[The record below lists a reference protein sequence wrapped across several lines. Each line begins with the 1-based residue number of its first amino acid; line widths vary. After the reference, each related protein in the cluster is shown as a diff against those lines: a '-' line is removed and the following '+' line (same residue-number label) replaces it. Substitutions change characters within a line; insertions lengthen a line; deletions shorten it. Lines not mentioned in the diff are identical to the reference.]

1 MAEERV
7 IPPEAPRM
15 TMYQLLHPTQS
26 SIPSC
31 IMFPPNAPH
40 VEIKQGLMAI
50 LPDFRGLENENPY
63 VHVRAFEEVIG
74 SFYAQNVIETAKLRF
89 FPFSL
94 KDKAKGWLYT
104 VKPRSIGSWG
114 EMTQEFYKKFFPP
127 HKVQQVKR
135 KISSFVQGH
144 DETLFMAWERFKDTY
159 NFCPT
164 HGYDTWRLVS
174 YFYEGLQPRDRQ
186 FVQIAC
192 GGEFLQKESEDAMD
206 YLDEIAENSN
216 TWNGPSPLDSTD
228 RNRSGATTS
237 GGSIFKLREEDN
249 LSAKISFLTKE
260 IEALKLKGSRG
271 VNAVYREEPMEAC
284 RICQELDHTTSDCK
298 SLPQFLNVP
307 EEQVCAFNQ
316 YRPNNASYSNNY
328 NPNMRNH
335 PYLSYKSDNVLNP
348 PPPRNNFVP
357 SSSSSRPPLEDVLG
371 TFMQKQSEQNQRFET
386 MFTRM
391 DEEVRETKNHLAK
404 LTNALS
410 ATEKGKLP
418 SQTQPNPNNQSVKIV
433 SKDNHE
439 ECKTVTILRSALRLP
454 KNLDVTTEILEHLH
468 QVKVNLPL
476 LHIIKQMPAYA
487 KVIKDL
493 CTVKRKHHLKK
504 TAFLT
509 EQVSAIIQH
518 KVPPKYKDPGCPTIS
533 CTIGEYLVERA
544 LLDLGAS
551 INLLPFT
558 VYQQMGLGD
567 LKPTSMTLQLADRS
581 VRTPKGMVEDVL
593 IKIENST
600 TLNGR
605 MKITFGSMTAKLNIF
620 NVMRQQ
626 LEDDECHYV
635 NLVDTVVLEEE
646 QVMAVN
652 EPWRPRFE
660 ELPETEKKP
669 MPSSEEIPQLELK
682 PLPNGF
688 KYAYL
693 GPGETFLVVIS
704 AALNEEQEGK
714 LLCVLRDHKLALGWT
729 IADIKGISPLICT
742 HKIYLE
748 DDCKTSREPQ
758 RRLNPTMKDVV
769 KNEVIKLLDA
779 GIIYPISDSKWVSPT
794 QVVPK
799 KSGITV
805 VKNANDELIPTRLV
819 TGWRM
824 CIDYRKLNSA
834 TRKDHFPLP
843 FIDQILERVAG
854 HEYYCFLDG
863 YSGYYQIEIALED
876 QGKTTFTCPF
886 GTFAFRRMPF
896 GLCNAPATFQR
907 CMVSIFSDMVEKF
920 MEVFMDDLFVFGD
933 SFDDC
938 LNNLKLVL
946 VRCVEKGL
954 VLNWEKCHFM
964 VTSGIVLGHVVSS
977 KGIEV
982 DKAKVDLILHLPTP
996 KTVRDVRSFLGHAG
1010 FYRRFI
1016 KDFSAISRPLCNL
1029 LLKESTFEWT
1039 ESCEVAFKK
1048 LVQLLTSAPIM
1059 QAPDWSLPFEIMCD
1073 ASDYAVG
1080 AVLGQRKDKK
1090 PHVIYYASRTLNS
1103 AQMNYTTTEKELLA
1117 VVFALDKF
1125 RSYLMGTSIVVF
1137 TDHAALRNSIFR
1149 SKTRKEWRMWWQIIY
1164 PRLTFEEVKEEI
1176 PIRDSFPDEQLF
1188 AVTKLPWYAHIVN
1201 YLVKDFIPET
1211 WTAQD
1216 RRKFF
1221 VEVRNFYWDDPYL
1234 FKYCPDQI
1242 LRRCIPDNETFS
1254 VIKFCHTEA
1263 CGGHFS
1269 VKKTTAKILQCGF
1282 YWPTMFKDTHNFCKR
1297 CLECQ
1302 KLGRVTRRNMMP
1314 MSPILEIEV
1323 FDCWGIDFMGPFPQS
1338 FGNLYILLAVDYVY
1352 KWVEAIAC
1360 KVNDHKVVLKFLRE
1374 HIFSRFGMPKAV
1386 ISDNGKHFCNRPFE
1400 VLVKKYGVVHRLSTS
1415 YHPQTC
1421 GQVELANR
1429 EIKQILEKTVSP
1441 NRKDWSLRLTDA
1453 LWAYRTAYKG
1463 PLGMSPYRLVYGKP
1477 CHLPV
1482 EMEHRAY
1489 WAIKAFNF
1497 DLKEASELRKFQMS
1511 ELEELRNEAYI
1522 STRHYKERMKLF
1534 HDKKIVRKTFEPN
1547 QTVLL
1552 YDSKLH
1558 TFSGKLRT
1566 RWDDPYIVK
1575 EVFDYGAVVIED
1587 PRDGRILKVNGQ
1599 RLRPYLGEV
1608 VPAEEIMSLE
1618 LPTYGDA
1625 S

>member
-1 MAEERV
+1 
-7 IPPEAPRM
+7 
-15 TMYQLLHPTQS
+15 
-26 SIPSC
+26 
-31 IMFPPNAPH
+31 MFPPNAPH

-89 FPFSL
+89 FPIL
-94 KDKAKGWLYT
+94 TQGQRPKGWLYT
-104 VKPRSIGSWG
+104 VKPRDMMRHYSW
-114 EMTQEFYKKFFPP
+114 T
-127 HKVQQVKR
+127 
-135 KISSFVQGH
+135 
-144 DETLFMAWERFKDTY
+144 WERFKDTY

-164 HGYDTWRLVS
+164 HGYDT
-174 YFYEGLQPRDRQ
+174 
-186 FVQIAC
+186 
-192 GGEFLQKESEDAMD
+192 
-206 YLDEIAENSN
+206 
-216 TWNGPSPLDSTD
+216 
-228 RNRSGATTS
+228 
-237 GGSIFKLREEDN
+237 
-249 LSAKISFLTKE
+249 
-260 IEALKLKGSRG
+260 
-271 VNAVYREEPMEAC
+271 
-284 RICQELDHTTSDCK
+284 
-298 SLPQFLNVP
+298 
-307 EEQVCAFNQ
+307 
-316 YRPNNASYSNNY
+316 
-328 NPNMRNH
+328 
-335 PYLSYKSDNVLNP
+335 
-348 PPPRNNFVP
+348 
-357 SSSSSRPPLEDVLG
+357 LE
-371 TFMQKQSEQNQRFET
+371 KQSEQNQRFET

-439 ECKTVTILRSALRLP
+439 ECKTVTILRSGKEIGEEIEKGIPKTKEKSKETQAKKDESGTPKVKEAEPCLIPTPFPQALRLP
-454 KNLDVTTEILEHLH
+454 KNLDVTAEILEHLH

-504 TAFLT
+504 TAFFT
-509 EQVSAIIQH
+509 EQVKCH
-518 KVPPKYKDPGCPTIS
+518 HPTQ
-533 CTIGEYLVERA
+533 A
-544 LLDLGAS
+544 LT
-551 INLLPFT
+551 LLPFT

-593 IKIENST
+593 
-600 TLNGR
+600 
-605 MKITFGSMTAKLNIF
+605 
-620 NVMRQQ
+620 
-626 LEDDECHYV
+626 
-635 NLVDTVVLEEE
+635 EEE

-660 ELPETEKKP
+660 ELPKTEKKP

-693 GPGETFLVVIS
+693 GP
-704 AALNEEQEGK
+704 
-714 LLCVLRDHKLALGWT
+714 ALGWT

-805 VKNANDELIPTRLV
+805 VKNANNELIPTRLV

-854 HEYYCFLDG
+854 HKYYCFLDG

-907 CMVSIFSDMVEKF
+907 CMPGV
-920 MEVFMDDLFVFGD
+920 
-933 SFDDC
+933 
-938 LNNLKLVL
+938 LK
-946 VRCVEKGL
+946 KAL

-982 DKAKVDLILHLPTP
+982 DKAKVDLILNLPTP

-1149 SKTRKEWRMWWQIIY
+1149 SKTRKEWRTWWQIIY

-1201 YLVKDFIPET
+1201 YLVKGFIPET
-1211 WTAQD
+1211 WTMQD

-1338 FGNLYILLAVDYVY
+1338 FGNLYILLAVDYVS

-1566 RWDDPYIVK
+1566 RWDGPYIVK

>member
-1 MAEERV
+1 
-7 IPPEAPRM
+7 
-15 TMYQLLHPTQS
+15 
-26 SIPSC
+26 
-31 IMFPPNAPH
+31 MFPPNAPH

-135 KISSFVQGH
+135 KISSFIQGH

-164 HGYDTWRLVS
+164 HGYDTWRL
-174 YFYEGLQPRDRQ
+174 EP
-186 FVQIAC
+186 
-192 GGEFLQKESEDAMD
+192 EDAMD

-237 GGSIFKLREEDN
+237 G
-249 LSAKISFLTKE
+249 
-260 IEALKLKGSRG
+260 EALKLKGSRG

-404 LTNALS
+404 FTNALS

-439 ECKTVTILRSALRLP
+439 ECKTITILRSGKAIGEEDESGTPKVKEAEPCLIPTPFPQALRLP

-504 TAFLT
+504 TAFFT

-593 IKIENST
+593 IKIENFYYPVDFIILDT
-600 TLNGR
+600 EPTLHPDNGIGR
-605 MKITFGSMTAKLNIF
+605 MKITFGSMTAELNIF

-693 GPGETFLVVIS
+693 GPGETFPVVIS
-704 AALNEEQEGK
+704 AALNEEWEGK

-876 QGKTTFTCPF
+876 PRKDHFYLP
-886 GTFAFRRMPF
+886 
-896 GLCNAPATFQR
+896 
-907 CMVSIFSDMVEKF
+907 IW
-920 MEVFMDDLFVFGD
+920 
-933 SFDDC
+933 
-938 LNNLKLVL
+938 
-946 VRCVEKGL
+946 CVEKGL

-982 DKAKVDLILHLPTP
+982 DKAKVDLILNLPTP
-996 KTVRDVRSFLGHAG
+996 KTVRDVISFFRHAG

-1103 AQMNYTTTEKELLA
+1103 AQMNYTTIEKELLA

-1137 TDHAALRNSIFR
+1137 TDHAALRYLL
-1149 SKTRKEWRMWWQIIY
+1149 SKKDAKARLIRWILLLQEFNLQIKDKKGVENVVADHLS
-1164 PRLTFEEVKEEI
+1164 RLTFEEVKEEI

-1201 YLVKDFIPET
+1201 YLVKDFIPKT

-1254 VIKFCHTEA
+1254 VIKFYHTEA
-1263 CGGHFS
+1263 CGGDFS
-1269 VKKTTAKILQCGF
+1269 IKKTTAKILQCGF

-1338 FGNLYILLAVDYVY
+1338 FGNLYILLAVDYIS
-1352 KWVEAIAC
+1352 KWVETIAC
-1360 KVNDHKVVLKFLRE
+1360 KVNDHKVVLKFFKE
-1374 HIFSRFGMPKAV
+1374 HIFSLFGMPKAV

-1477 CHLPV
+1477 YHLPV

-1534 HDKKIVRKTFEPN
+1534 HDKKI
-1547 QTVLL
+1547 
-1552 YDSKLH
+1552 
-1558 TFSGKLRT
+1558 LRT
-1566 RWDDPYIVK
+1566 RWDGPYIVK
-1575 EVFDYGAVVIED
+1575 EVFDYGTVVIED

-1608 VPAEEIMSLE
+1608 VLAEEIMSLE

>member
-1 MAEERV
+1 MATKAHPHLLMAEERV

-40 VEIKQGLMAI
+40 
-50 LPDFRGLENENPY
+50 
-63 VHVRAFEEVIG
+63 
-74 SFYAQNVIETAKLRF
+74 NVIETAKLRF

-94 KDKAKGWLYT
+94 KDKVKGWLYT
-104 VKPRSIGSWG
+104 VKPRSI
-114 EMTQEFYKKFFPP
+114 
-127 HKVQQVKR
+127 
-135 KISSFVQGH
+135 GH

-174 YFYEGLQPRDRQ
+174 YFYEGLQLRDRQ

-192 GGEFLQKESEDAMD
+192 GGEFLQKEPEDAMD

-216 TWNGPSPLDSTD
+216 TWNGLSPLDSTD
-228 RNRSGATTS
+228 QNRSGATTS

-260 IEALKLKGSRG
+260 IEALKLKGSTG

-298 SLPQFLNVP
+298 SLPQFLNVL

-335 PYLSYKSDNVLNP
+335 PYLSYKNDNVMNP
-348 PPPRNNFVP
+348 PPPWNNFVP
-357 SSSSSRPPLEDVLG
+357 SSSSSSRPPLEDVLK

-418 SQTQPNPNNQSVKIV
+418 SQTQPNPNNQSVNIV

-439 ECKTVTILRSALRLP
+439 ECKTVTILRSGKAISEEDENGTPKVKEAEPCLIPTPFPQALRLP

-504 TAFLT
+504 TAFFT

-593 IKIENST
+593 IKIENFYYPVDFIILDT
-600 TLNGR
+600 EPTLHPDNGIPIILGRTFLATANALINCRNGR
-605 MKITFGSMTAKLNIF
+605 MKITFGSMTAELNIF

-635 NLVDTVVLEEE
+635 NLVDTVMQEEFNRNYFSYPLETLLTNSVNSYDIEHDAKLTEICSLLDSSQVLEEE

-693 GPGETFLVVIS
+693 GPSETFPIVIS
-704 AALNEEQEGK
+704 AALNEGQE
-714 LLCVLRDHKLALGWT
+714 
-729 IADIKGISPLICT
+729 
-742 HKIYLE
+742 
-748 DDCKTSREPQ
+748 
-758 RRLNPTMKDVV
+758 V

-819 TGWRM
+819 T
-824 CIDYRKLNSA
+824 
-834 TRKDHFPLP
+834 
-843 FIDQILERVAG
+843 
-854 HEYYCFLDG
+854 DG

-920 MEVFMDDLFVFGD
+920 MEVFMDDLSVFGD

-946 VRCVEKGL
+946 ARCVEKGR

-982 DKAKVDLILHLPTP
+982 DKAKVDLILNLPTP
-996 KTVRDVRSFLGHAG
+996 TTVRDVRSFLGHAG

-1137 TDHAALRNSIFR
+1137 TDHAALRYLL
-1149 SKTRKEWRMWWQIIY
+1149 SKKDAKARLIRWILLLQEFNLQIKDKKGVENVVADHLS
-1164 PRLTFEEVKEEI
+1164 RLTFEEVKEEI

-1201 YLVKDFIPET
+1201 YLVKDFILET
-1211 WTAQD
+1211 WTAHD

-1221 VEVRNFYWDDPYL
+1221 VE
-1234 FKYCPDQI
+1234 
-1242 LRRCIPDNETFS
+1242 
-1254 VIKFCHTEA
+1254 
-1263 CGGHFS
+1263 
-1269 VKKTTAKILQCGF
+1269 
-1282 YWPTMFKDTHNFCKR
+1282 
-1297 CLECQ
+1297 
-1302 KLGRVTRRNMMP
+1302 
-1314 MSPILEIEV
+1314 
-1323 FDCWGIDFMGPFPQS
+1323 
-1338 FGNLYILLAVDYVY
+1338 
-1352 KWVEAIAC
+1352 
-1360 KVNDHKVVLKFLRE
+1360 VNDHKVVLKFLRE
-1374 HIFSRFGMPKAV
+1374 HIFSHFGMPKAV

-1400 VLVKKYGVVHRLSTS
+1400 VLVKKYGVVHWLSTF
-1415 YHPQTC
+1415 YHPPTC

-1566 RWDDPYIVK
+1566 RWDGPYIVK

>member
-1 MAEERV
+1 MMR
-7 IPPEAPRM
+7 
-15 TMYQLLHPTQS
+15 
-26 SIPSC
+26 
-31 IMFPPNAPH
+31 
-40 VEIKQGLMAI
+40 
-50 LPDFRGLENENPY
+50 
-63 VHVRAFEEVIG
+63 
-74 SFYAQNVIETAKLRF
+74 
-89 FPFSL
+89 
-94 KDKAKGWLYT
+94 LY
-104 VKPRSIGSWG
+104 SWHG
-114 EMTQEFYKKFFPP
+114 
-127 HKVQQVKR
+127 
-135 KISSFVQGH
+135 
-144 DETLFMAWERFKDTY
+144 ERFKDTY

-164 HGYDTWRLVS
+164 HGYDTWRSL
-174 YFYEGLQPRDRQ
+174 
-186 FVQIAC
+186 
-192 GGEFLQKESEDAMD
+192 EDAMD

-249 LSAKISFLTKE
+249 LSAKINLLTKE
-260 IEALKLKGSRG
+260 IEARKLKGSRG
-271 VNAVYREEPMEAC
+271 VNAIYREEPMEAC

-307 EEQVCAFNQ
+307 EE
-316 YRPNNASYSNNY
+316 
-328 NPNMRNH
+328 
-335 PYLSYKSDNVLNP
+335 
-348 PPPRNNFVP
+348 
-357 SSSSSRPPLEDVLG
+357 
-371 TFMQKQSEQNQRFET
+371 QKQSEQNQRFET

-468 QVKVNLPL
+468 QVK
-476 LHIIKQMPAYA
+476 
-487 KVIKDL
+487 
-493 CTVKRKHHLKK
+493 RKHHLKK
-504 TAFLT
+504 AAFFT

-581 VRTPKGMVEDVL
+581 VRTPKGMVEDVDLSLPQANAL
-593 IKIENST
+593 INCR
-600 TLNGR
+600 NGR
-605 MKITFGSMTAKLNIF
+605 MKITFGSMTAELNIF

-635 NLVDTVVLEEE
+635 NLIDTVVLEEE

-693 GPGETFLVVIS
+693 GPGETFPVVIS
-704 AALNEEQEGK
+704 AALNEEQEG
-714 LLCVLRDHKLALGWT
+714 LTL
-729 IADIKGISPLICT
+729 
-742 HKIYLE
+742 
-748 DDCKTSREPQ
+748 
-758 RRLNPTMKDVV
+758 TMKDVV

-907 CMVSIFSDMVEKF
+907 CMPGV
-920 MEVFMDDLFVFGD
+920 
-933 SFDDC
+933 
-938 LNNLKLVL
+938 LK
-946 VRCVEKGL
+946 KAL

-964 VTSGIVLGHVVSS
+964 VTSGIVLGHVVSF

-982 DKAKVDLILHLPTP
+982 DKAKVDLILNLPTP

-1137 TDHAALRNSIFR
+1137 TDHAALRYLL
-1149 SKTRKEWRMWWQIIY
+1149 SKKDAKACLIRWILFLQEFNLQIKDKKGVENVVADHLS
-1164 PRLTFEEVKEEI
+1164 RLTFEEVKEEI

-1188 AVTKLPWYAHIVN
+1188 AVTKLPW
-1201 YLVKDFIPET
+1201 
-1211 WTAQD
+1211 
-1216 RRKFF
+1216 
-1221 VEVRNFYWDDPYL
+1221 
-1234 FKYCPDQI
+1234 
-1242 LRRCIPDNETFS
+1242 
-1254 VIKFCHTEA
+1254 
-1263 CGGHFS
+1263 
-1269 VKKTTAKILQCGF
+1269 
-1282 YWPTMFKDTHNFCKR
+1282 
-1297 CLECQ
+1297 
-1302 KLGRVTRRNMMP
+1302 NMMP

-1338 FGNLYILLAVDYVY
+1338 FGNLYILLAVDYVS

-1463 PLGMSPYRLVYGKP
+1463 PLGMSPYRLVR
-1477 CHLPV
+1477 L
-1482 EMEHRAY
+1482 
-1489 WAIKAFNF
+1489 
-1497 DLKEASELRKFQMS
+1497 SELRKFQMS

-1566 RWDDPYIVK
+1566 RWDGPYIVK

>member
-7 IPPEAPRM
+7 IPPKAPRM

-94 KDKAKGWLYT
+94 KDKAKGWL
-104 VKPRSIGSWG
+104 VHNS
-114 EMTQEFYKKFFPP
+114 M
-127 HKVQQVKR
+127 
-135 KISSFVQGH
+135 
-144 DETLFMAWERFKDTY
+144 DTY
-159 NFCPT
+159 NFYPT

-192 GGEFLQKESEDAMD
+192 GGEFLQKEPEDAMD

-307 EEQVCAFNQ
+307 EE
-316 YRPNNASYSNNY
+316 
-328 NPNMRNH
+328 
-335 PYLSYKSDNVLNP
+335 
-348 PPPRNNFVP
+348 
-357 SSSSSRPPLEDVLG
+357 
-371 TFMQKQSEQNQRFET
+371 QKQSEQNQRFET

-504 TAFLT
+504 TAFFT

-593 IKIENST
+593 IKIENFYYPVDFIILDT
-600 TLNGR
+600 EPTLHPNNGIPIILGRPFLATANALINCRNGR
-605 MKITFGSMTAKLNIF
+605 MKITFGSMTAELNIF

-635 NLVDTVVLEEE
+635 NLIDTVVQEEFNRNCFSDPLETLLANSS
-646 QVMAVN
+646 MNHGDLAV
-652 EPWRPRFE
+652 E

-693 GPGETFLVVIS
+693 GPGETFPVVIS

-805 VKNANDELIPTRLV
+805 VKNANNELIPTRLV

-863 YSGYYQIEIALED
+863 YSRLLPDRDCI
-876 QGKTTFTCPF
+876 
-886 GTFAFRRMPF
+886 RRPRKDHF
-896 GLCNAPATFQR
+896 YLP
-907 CMVSIFSDMVEKF
+907 IW
-920 MEVFMDDLFVFGD
+920 
-933 SFDDC
+933 
-938 LNNLKLVL
+938 
-946 VRCVEKGL
+946 CVEKGL

-982 DKAKVDLILHLPTP
+982 DKAKVDLILNLPTP

-1137 TDHAALRNSIFR
+1137 TDHAALRYLL
-1149 SKTRKEWRMWWQIIY
+1149 SKKDAKARLIRWILLLQEFNLQIKDKKGVENVVADHLS
-1164 PRLTFEEVKEEI
+1164 RLTFEEVKEEI

-1338 FGNLYILLAVDYVY
+1338 FGNLYILLAVDYVS

-1360 KVNDHKVVLKFLRE
+1360 KVNDHKVVLKFFRE

-1566 RWDDPYIVK
+1566 RWDGPYIVK

>member
-74 SFYAQNVIETAKLRF
+74 SFYAQNVIEIAKLRF

-135 KISSFVQGH
+135 KISSFRSG
-144 DETLFMAWERFKDTY
+144 DMMRLLFMAWEIFKDTY

-192 GGEFLQKESEDAMD
+192 GGEFLQKEPEDAMN

-228 RNRSGATTS
+228 RNRSCATTS

-271 VNAVYREEPMEAC
+271 VNTVYREEPMEAC

-418 SQTQPNPNNQSVKIV
+418 SQTQPNSNNQSVKIV

-439 ECKTVTILRSALRLP
+439 ECKTVTILRSGKAIGEEDESGTPKVKEAEPCLIPTPFPQALRLP

-558 VYQQMGLGD
+558 VYQQMGLGR
-567 LKPTSMTLQLADRS
+567 PFLA
-581 VRTPKGMVEDVL
+581 TANAL
-593 IKIENST
+593 INCR
-600 TLNGR
+600 NGR
-605 MKITFGSMTAKLNIF
+605 MKITFGSMTAELNIF

-635 NLVDTVVLEEE
+635 NLIDTVVLEEE

-652 EPWRPRFE
+652 EPWRPRFK
-660 ELPETEKKP
+660 ELPATEKKP

-693 GPGETFLVVIS
+693 GPG
-704 AALNEEQEGK
+704 
-714 LLCVLRDHKLALGWT
+714 
-729 IADIKGISPLICT
+729 
-742 HKIYLE
+742 
-748 DDCKTSREPQ
+748 
-758 RRLNPTMKDVV
+758 
-769 KNEVIKLLDA
+769 
-779 GIIYPISDSKWVSPT
+779 
-794 QVVPK
+794 
-799 KSGITV
+799 
-805 VKNANDELIPTRLV
+805 
-819 TGWRM
+819 
-824 CIDYRKLNSA
+824 
-834 TRKDHFPLP
+834 
-843 FIDQILERVAG
+843 
-854 HEYYCFLDG
+854 
-863 YSGYYQIEIALED
+863 
-876 QGKTTFTCPF
+876 
-886 GTFAFRRMPF
+886 
-896 GLCNAPATFQR
+896 
-907 CMVSIFSDMVEKF
+907 
-920 MEVFMDDLFVFGD
+920 
-933 SFDDC
+933 
-938 LNNLKLVL
+938 
-946 VRCVEKGL
+946 CVEKGL
-954 VLNWEKCHFM
+954 VLNWEKYHFM
-964 VTSGIVLGHVVSS
+964 VTSGIVLRHVVSS

-982 DKAKVDLILHLPTP
+982 DKAKVDLILNLPTP

-1080 AVLGQRKDKK
+1080 AVL
-1090 PHVIYYASRTLNS
+1090 
-1103 AQMNYTTTEKELLA
+1103 
-1117 VVFALDKF
+1117 
-1125 RSYLMGTSIVVF
+1125 
-1137 TDHAALRNSIFR
+1137 DHAALRYLL
-1149 SKTRKEWRMWWQIIY
+1149 SKKDAKARLIRWILLLQEFNLQIKDKKGVENVVADHLS
-1164 PRLTFEEVKEEI
+1164 RLTFEEVKEEI

-1188 AVTKLPWYAHIVN
+1188 AVT
-1201 YLVKDFIPET
+1201 
-1211 WTAQD
+1211 
-1216 RRKFF
+1216 
-1221 VEVRNFYWDDPYL
+1221 NF
-1234 FKYCPDQI
+1234 
-1242 LRRCIPDNETFS
+1242 
-1254 VIKFCHTEA
+1254 H
-1263 CGGHFS
+1263 
-1269 VKKTTAKILQCGF
+1269 
-1282 YWPTMFKDTHNFCKR
+1282 
-1297 CLECQ
+1297 
-1302 KLGRVTRRNMMP
+1302 
-1314 MSPILEIEV
+1314 
-1323 FDCWGIDFMGPFPQS
+1323 
-1338 FGNLYILLAVDYVY
+1338 VDYVS

-1453 LWAYRTAYKG
+1453 LWAYRIAYKG

-1566 RWDDPYIVK
+1566 RWDGPYIVK

>member
-104 VKPRSIGSWG
+104 VKSRSIGSWG

-186 FVQIAC
+186 FVQVAC
-192 GGEFLQKESEDAMD
+192 GGGFLQKEPEDAMD

-228 RNRSGATTS
+228 RNRSSTTTS
-237 GGSIFKLREEDN
+237 GGSVFRLREEDN
-249 LSAKISFLTKE
+249 MNAKISLLTKE

-271 VNAVYREEPMEAC
+271 VNAVYREDPMEAC
-284 RICQELDHTTSDCK
+284 RICQEIDHTTSAC
-298 SLPQFLNVP
+298 
-307 EEQVCAFNQ
+307 
-316 YRPNNASYSNNY
+316 
-328 NPNMRNH
+328 
-335 PYLSYKSDNVLNP
+335 
-348 PPPRNNFVP
+348 
-357 SSSSSRPPLEDVLG
+357 
-371 TFMQKQSEQNQRFET
+371 EQNQRFDT
-386 MFTRM
+386 MFTRI
-391 DEEVRETKNHLAK
+391 DEEMRETKSQVAR
-404 LTNALS
+404 LTEALS
-410 ATEKGKLP
+410 RTERGKLP

-439 ECKTVTILRSALRLP
+439 ECKTVTILRSGKAIGEEDESGTPKVKEAEPCLIPTPFPQALRLP

-504 TAFLT
+504 TAFFT
-509 EQVSAIIQH
+509 EQ
-518 KVPPKYKDPGCPTIS
+518 
-533 CTIGEYLVERA
+533 LA
-544 LLDLGAS
+544 LT
-551 INLLPFT
+551 LLPFT

-593 IKIENST
+593 IKIENFYYPVDFIILDT
-600 TLNGR
+600 EPTLHPDNGIPIILGRPFLATANALINCRNGR
-605 MKITFGSMTAKLNIF
+605 MKITFGSMTAELNIF

-635 NLVDTVVLEEE
+635 NLIDTVVLEEE

-660 ELPETEKKP
+660 ELPETEK
-669 MPSSEEIPQLELK
+669 SHFQ
-682 PLPNGF
+682 
-688 KYAYL
+688 
-693 GPGETFLVVIS
+693 
-704 AALNEEQEGK
+704 K
-714 LLCVLRDHKLALGWT
+714 L
-729 IADIKGISPLICT
+729 
-742 HKIYLE
+742 
-748 DDCKTSREPQ
+748 
-758 RRLNPTMKDVV
+758 RR
-769 KNEVIKLLDA
+769 
-779 GIIYPISDSKWVSPT
+779 SQW
-794 QVVPK
+794 
-799 KSGITV
+799 
-805 VKNANDELIPTRLV
+805 
-819 TGWRM
+819 
-824 CIDYRKLNSA
+824 
-834 TRKDHFPLP
+834 
-843 FIDQILERVAG
+843 
-854 HEYYCFLDG
+854 
-863 YSGYYQIEIALED
+863 
-876 QGKTTFTCPF
+876 
-886 GTFAFRRMPF
+886 
-896 GLCNAPATFQR
+896 
-907 CMVSIFSDMVEKF
+907 
-920 MEVFMDDLFVFGD
+920 
-933 SFDDC
+933 
-938 LNNLKLVL
+938 
-946 VRCVEKGL
+946 
-954 VLNWEKCHFM
+954 
-964 VTSGIVLGHVVSS
+964 
-977 KGIEV
+977 
-982 DKAKVDLILHLPTP
+982 
-996 KTVRDVRSFLGHAG
+996 
-1010 FYRRFI
+1010 RFI

-1048 LVQLLTSAPIM
+1048 LVQLLTFAPIM
-1059 QAPDWSLPFEIMCD
+1059 QALDWSLPFEIMCD

-1137 TDHAALRNSIFR
+1137 TDHAALRYLL
-1149 SKTRKEWRMWWQIIY
+1149 SKKDAKARLIRWILLLQEFNLQIKDKKGVENVVADHLS
-1164 PRLTFEEVKEEI
+1164 RLTFEEVKEEI

-1201 YLVKDFIPET
+1201 YLVKGFIPET
-1211 WTAQD
+1211 WTMQD

-1221 VEVRNFYWDDPYL
+1221 VE
-1234 FKYCPDQI
+1234 
-1242 LRRCIPDNETFS
+1242 
-1254 VIKFCHTEA
+1254 
-1263 CGGHFS
+1263 
-1269 VKKTTAKILQCGF
+1269 
-1282 YWPTMFKDTHNFCKR
+1282 
-1297 CLECQ
+1297 
-1302 KLGRVTRRNMMP
+1302 
-1314 MSPILEIEV
+1314 
-1323 FDCWGIDFMGPFPQS
+1323 GIDFMGPFPQS
-1338 FGNLYILLAVDYVY
+1338 FGNLYILLAVDYVS

-1497 DLKEASELRKFQMS
+1497 DLKEASELRKFQM
-1511 ELEELRNEAYI
+1511 
-1522 STRHYKERMKLF
+1522 K
-1534 HDKKIVRKTFEPN
+1534 
-1547 QTVLL
+1547 
-1552 YDSKLH
+1552 
-1558 TFSGKLRT
+1558 
-1566 RWDDPYIVK
+1566 
-1575 EVFDYGAVVIED
+1575 VFDYGAVVIED

>member
-1 MAEERV
+1 
-7 IPPEAPRM
+7 
-15 TMYQLLHPTQS
+15 
-26 SIPSC
+26 
-31 IMFPPNAPH
+31 
-40 VEIKQGLMAI
+40 
-50 LPDFRGLENENPY
+50 
-63 VHVRAFEEVIG
+63 
-74 SFYAQNVIETAKLRF
+74 VIEIAKLRF

-94 KDKAKGWLYT
+94 KDKAKGWLYI

-144 DETLFMAWERFKDTY
+144 DETLFMAWEIFKDTY

-192 GGEFLQKESEDAMD
+192 GGEFLQKEPEDAMN

-228 RNRSGATTS
+228 RNRSCATTS

-271 VNAVYREEPMEAC
+271 VNTVYREEPMEAC

-439 ECKTVTILRSALRLP
+439 ECKTVTILRSGKAIGEEDESGTPKVKEAEPCLIPTPFPQALRLP
-454 KNLDVTTEILEHLH
+454 KNLDVTAEILEHLH

-567 LKPTSMTLQLADRS
+567 LKSTSMTLQLADRS
-581 VRTPKGMVEDVL
+581 IRTPKGMVEDVL
-593 IKIENST
+593 IKIENFYYPVDFIILDT
-600 TLNGR
+600 EPTLHPNNGIPIILGRPFLATANALINCRNGR
-605 MKITFGSMTAKLNIF
+605 MKITFGSMTAELNIF

-635 NLVDTVVLEEE
+635 NLIDTVVQEEFNRNCFSDPLETLLTNSVNSHDIEHDAKLTEICSLLDSSQVLEEE

-660 ELPETEKKP
+660 ELPVTEKKP
-669 MPSSEEIPQLELK
+669 VPSSEEIPQLELK
-682 PLPNGF
+682 QLPNGF

-693 GPGETFLVVIS
+693 GPGETFPVVIS

-714 LLCVLRDHKLALGWT
+714 LLCVLKDHKLALGWT
-729 IADIKGISPLICT
+729 LADIKGISPLICT

-758 RRLNPTMKDVV
+758 HRLNPTMKDVV

-779 GIIYPISDSKWVSPT
+779 SIIYPIFDSKWVNPT

-799 KSGITV
+799 KPGITV

-824 CIDYRKLNSA
+824 CIDYWKLNSA

-854 HEYYCFLDG
+854 HKYYCFLDG

-920 MEVFMDDLFVFGD
+920 MEVFMDDLSVFGD

-946 VRCVEKGL
+946 ARCVEKGL

-982 DKAKVDLILHLPTP
+982 DKAKVDLILNLPTP

-1080 AVLGQRKDKK
+1080 AILGQRKDKK
-1090 PHVIYYASRTLNS
+1090 PHVIYYASQTLNS

-1137 TDHAALRNSIFR
+1137 TDHAALRYLL
-1149 SKTRKEWRMWWQIIY
+1149 SKKDAKA
-1164 PRLTFEEVKEEI
+1164 RL
-1176 PIRDSFPDEQLF
+1176 IR
-1188 AVTKLPWYAHIVN
+1188 W
-1201 YLVKDFIPET
+1201 
-1211 WTAQD
+1211 
-1216 RRKFF
+1216 
-1221 VEVRNFYWDDPYL
+1221 
-1234 FKYCPDQI
+1234 
-1242 LRRCIPDNETFS
+1242 
-1254 VIKFCHTEA
+1254 
-1263 CGGHFS
+1263 
-1269 VKKTTAKILQCGF
+1269 
-1282 YWPTMFKDTHNFCKR
+1282 
-1297 CLECQ
+1297 
-1302 KLGRVTRRNMMP
+1302 
-1314 MSPILEIEV
+1314 
-1323 FDCWGIDFMGPFPQS
+1323 
-1338 FGNLYILLAVDYVY
+1338 ILL
-1352 KWVEAIAC
+1352 
-1360 KVNDHKVVLKFLRE
+1360 L
-1374 HIFSRFGMPKAV
+1374 
-1386 ISDNGKHFCNRPFE
+1386 
-1400 VLVKKYGVVHRLSTS
+1400 
-1415 YHPQTC
+1415 
-1421 GQVELANR
+1421 
-1429 EIKQILEKTVSP
+1429 
-1441 NRKDWSLRLTDA
+1441 
-1453 LWAYRTAYKG
+1453 
-1463 PLGMSPYRLVYGKP
+1463 
-1477 CHLPV
+1477 
-1482 EMEHRAY
+1482 
-1489 WAIKAFNF
+1489 
-1497 DLKEASELRKFQMS
+1497 
-1511 ELEELRNEAYI
+1511 
-1522 STRHYKERMKLF
+1522 
-1534 HDKKIVRKTFEPN
+1534 
-1547 QTVLL
+1547 
-1552 YDSKLH
+1552 
-1558 TFSGKLRT
+1558 
-1566 RWDDPYIVK
+1566 
-1575 EVFDYGAVVIED
+1575 
-1587 PRDGRILKVNGQ
+1587 
-1599 RLRPYLGEV
+1599 
-1608 VPAEEIMSLE
+1608 
-1618 LPTYGDA
+1618 
-1625 S
+1625 

>member
-192 GGEFLQKESEDAMD
+192 GGEFLQKEPEDAMD

-228 RNRSGATTS
+228 RNRSCATTS

-439 ECKTVTILRSALRLP
+439 ECKTVTILRSGKAIGEEDESGTPKVKEAEPCLIPTPFPQALRLP

-593 IKIENST
+593 IKIENFYYPVDFIILDT
-600 TLNGR
+600 EPTLHPDNGIPIILGRPFLATANALINCRNGR
-605 MKITFGSMTAKLNIF
+605 MKITFGSMTAELNIF

-635 NLVDTVVLEEE
+635 NLIDTVVLEEE

-669 MPSSEEIPQLELK
+669 MPSSEEKLEL
-682 PLPNGF
+682 PLPN
-688 KYAYL
+688 
-693 GPGETFLVVIS
+693 
-704 AALNEEQEGK
+704 
-714 LLCVLRDHKLALGWT
+714 DHKLALGWT

-758 RRLNPTMKDVV
+758 RRLNPTMKD
-769 KNEVIKLLDA
+769 
-779 GIIYPISDSKWVSPT
+779 
-794 QVVPK
+794 VVPK

-854 HEYYCFLDG
+854 HKYYCFLDG

-907 CMVSIFSDMVEKF
+907 CMPGV
-920 MEVFMDDLFVFGD
+920 
-933 SFDDC
+933 
-938 LNNLKLVL
+938 LK
-946 VRCVEKGL
+946 KAL

-982 DKAKVDLILHLPTP
+982 DKAKVDLILNLPTP

-1137 TDHAALRNSIFR
+1137 TDHAALRYLL
-1149 SKTRKEWRMWWQIIY
+1149 SKKDAKARLIRWILLLQEFNLQIKDKKGVENVVADHLS
-1164 PRLTFEEVKEEI
+1164 RLTFEEVKEEI

-1201 YLVKDFIPET
+1201 YLVKGFIPET
-1211 WTAQD
+1211 WTMQD

-1221 VEVRNFYWDDPYL
+1221 VERWN
-1234 FKYCPDQI
+1234 
-1242 LRRCIPDNETFS
+1242 
-1254 VIKFCHTEA
+1254 
-1263 CGGHFS
+1263 
-1269 VKKTTAKILQCGF
+1269 
-1282 YWPTMFKDTHNFCKR
+1282 
-1297 CLECQ
+1297 
-1302 KLGRVTRRNMMP
+1302 
-1314 MSPILEIEV
+1314 IEL
-1323 FDCWGIDFMGPFPQS
+1323 I
-1338 FGNLYILLAVDYVY
+1338 
-1352 KWVEAIAC
+1352 
-1360 KVNDHKVVLKFLRE
+1360 
-1374 HIFSRFGMPKAV
+1374 
-1386 ISDNGKHFCNRPFE
+1386 
-1400 VLVKKYGVVHRLSTS
+1400 
-1415 YHPQTC
+1415 
-1421 GQVELANR
+1421 
-1429 EIKQILEKTVSP
+1429 
-1441 NRKDWSLRLTDA
+1441 
-1453 LWAYRTAYKG
+1453 G
-1463 PLGMSPYRLVYGKP
+1463 PLRP
-1477 CHLPV
+1477 
-1482 EMEHRAY
+1482 
-1489 WAIKAFNF
+1489 FNF

-1534 HDKKIVRKTFEPN
+1534 HDKKIVRKTFELN

-1566 RWDDPYIVK
+1566 RWDGPYIVK

>member
-1 MAEERV
+1 
-7 IPPEAPRM
+7 
-15 TMYQLLHPTQS
+15 
-26 SIPSC
+26 
-31 IMFPPNAPH
+31 
-40 VEIKQGLMAI
+40 
-50 LPDFRGLENENPY
+50 
-63 VHVRAFEEVIG
+63 
-74 SFYAQNVIETAKLRF
+74 
-89 FPFSL
+89 
-94 KDKAKGWLYT
+94 
-104 VKPRSIGSWG
+104 
-114 EMTQEFYKKFFPP
+114 
-127 HKVQQVKR
+127 
-135 KISSFVQGH
+135 
-144 DETLFMAWERFKDTY
+144 
-159 NFCPT
+159 
-164 HGYDTWRLVS
+164 
-174 YFYEGLQPRDRQ
+174 
-186 FVQIAC
+186 
-192 GGEFLQKESEDAMD
+192 
-206 YLDEIAENSN
+206 
-216 TWNGPSPLDSTD
+216 
-228 RNRSGATTS
+228 
-237 GGSIFKLREEDN
+237 
-249 LSAKISFLTKE
+249 
-260 IEALKLKGSRG
+260 
-271 VNAVYREEPMEAC
+271 
-284 RICQELDHTTSDCK
+284 
-298 SLPQFLNVP
+298 
-307 EEQVCAFNQ
+307 
-316 YRPNNASYSNNY
+316 
-328 NPNMRNH
+328 MRNH

-439 ECKTVTILRSALRLP
+439 ECKTVTILRSGKAIGEEDESGTPKVKEAEPCLIPTPFPQALRLP

-476 LHIIKQMPAYA
+476 LHIIKQMSAYA

-504 TAFLT
+504 TAFFT

-518 KVPPKYKDPGCPTIS
+518 KVPPKYKDLGCPTIS

-593 IKIENST
+593 IKIKNFYYPVDFIILDTEP
-600 TLNGR
+600 TLHPDNGIPVILGRPFLATANALINCRNGR
-605 MKITFGSMTAKLNIF
+605 MKITFGSMTVELNLF

-635 NLVDTVVLEEE
+635 NLVDTVVLEEK

-693 GPGETFLVVIS
+693 GP
-704 AALNEEQEGK
+704 
-714 LLCVLRDHKLALGWT
+714 RDHKLALGWT

-758 RRLNPTMKDVV
+758 RRLNPTMKDIV
-769 KNEVIKLLDA
+769 KNKVIKLLDA

-834 TRKDHFPLP
+834 TRKNHFPLP
-843 FIDQILERVAG
+843 FIDQILERVAC

-920 MEVFMDDLFVFGD
+920 MEVFMDDLSVFGD

-946 VRCVEKGL
+946 ARCVEKGL

-982 DKAKVDLILHLPTP
+982 DKAKVDLILNLPTP

-1073 ASDYAVG
+1073 ASDYAVE

-1137 TDHAALRNSIFR
+1137 TDHTALRYLLSKKDA
-1149 SKTRKEWRMWWQIIY
+1149 KTRLIRWILLLQEFNLQIKDKKGV
-1164 PRLTFEEVKEEI
+1164 ENV
-1176 PIRDSFPDEQLF
+1176 DEQLF
-1188 AVTKLPWYAHIVN
+1188 AITKLPWYAHIVN
-1201 YLVKDFIPET
+1201 YLVKGFIPET

-1221 VEVRNFYWDDPYL
+1221 VE
-1234 FKYCPDQI
+1234 
-1242 LRRCIPDNETFS
+1242 
-1254 VIKFCHTEA
+1254 
-1263 CGGHFS
+1263 
-1269 VKKTTAKILQCGF
+1269 CGF

-1302 KLGRVTRRNMMP
+1302 KLGRVTRRNMMS

-1338 FGNLYILLAVDYVY
+1338 FGNLYILLAVDYVS

-1400 VLVKKYGVVHRLSTS
+1400 VLMKKYGVVHRLSTS

-1534 HDKKIVRKTFEPN
+1534 HDKKI
-1547 QTVLL
+1547 
-1552 YDSKLH
+1552 
-1558 TFSGKLRT
+1558 
-1566 RWDDPYIVK
+1566 
-1575 EVFDYGAVVIED
+1575 D

>member
-1 MAEERV
+1 
-7 IPPEAPRM
+7 
-15 TMYQLLHPTQS
+15 
-26 SIPSC
+26 
-31 IMFPPNAPH
+31 
-40 VEIKQGLMAI
+40 
-50 LPDFRGLENENPY
+50 
-63 VHVRAFEEVIG
+63 
-74 SFYAQNVIETAKLRF
+74 
-89 FPFSL
+89 
-94 KDKAKGWLYT
+94 
-104 VKPRSIGSWG
+104 
-114 EMTQEFYKKFFPP
+114 
-127 HKVQQVKR
+127 
-135 KISSFVQGH
+135 
-144 DETLFMAWERFKDTY
+144 
-159 NFCPT
+159 
-164 HGYDTWRLVS
+164 
-174 YFYEGLQPRDRQ
+174 
-186 FVQIAC
+186 
-192 GGEFLQKESEDAMD
+192 
-206 YLDEIAENSN
+206 
-216 TWNGPSPLDSTD
+216 
-228 RNRSGATTS
+228 
-237 GGSIFKLREEDN
+237 
-249 LSAKISFLTKE
+249 
-260 IEALKLKGSRG
+260 
-271 VNAVYREEPMEAC
+271 
-284 RICQELDHTTSDCK
+284 
-298 SLPQFLNVP
+298 
-307 EEQVCAFNQ
+307 VCAFNQ

-439 ECKTVTILRSALRLP
+439 ECKTVTILRSGKAIGEEDESGTPKVKEAEPCLIPTPFPQALRLP

-476 LHIIKQMPAYA
+476 LHIIKQMSAYA

-504 TAFLT
+504 TAFFT

-518 KVPPKYKDPGCPTIS
+518 KVPPKYKDLGCPTIS

-593 IKIENST
+593 IKIKNFYYPVDFIILDTEP
-600 TLNGR
+600 TLHPDNGIPVILGRPFLATANALINCRNGR
-605 MKITFGSMTAKLNIF
+605 MKITFGSMTAELNIF

-635 NLVDTVVLEEE
+635 NLVDTVVLEEK

-693 GPGETFLVVIS
+693 GPSETFPVVIS

-758 RRLNPTMKDVV
+758 RRLNPTMKDIV
-769 KNEVIKLLDA
+769 KNKVIKLLDA

-834 TRKDHFPLP
+834 TRKNHFPLP
-843 FIDQILERVAG
+843 FIDQILERVAC

-863 YSGYYQIEIALED
+863 YSGYYQIEIAIED

-920 MEVFMDDLFVFGD
+920 MEVFMDDLSVFGD
-933 SFDDC
+933 SFDDY

-946 VRCVEKGL
+946 ARCVEKGL

-982 DKAKVDLILHLPTP
+982 DKAKVDLILNLPTP

-1073 ASDYAVG
+1073 ASDYAVE

-1137 TDHAALRNSIFR
+1137 TDHTALRYLLSKKDA
-1149 SKTRKEWRMWWQIIY
+1149 KTRLIRWILLLQEFNLQIKDKKGVENVVADHLS
-1164 PRLTFEEVKEEI
+1164 RLTFEEVKEEI

-1188 AVTKLPWYAHIVN
+1188 AITKLPWYAHIVN
-1201 YLVKDFIPET
+1201 YLVKGFIPET

-1221 VEVRNFYWDDPYL
+1221 VEVRNFYWDNPYL
-1234 FKYCPDQI
+1234 FKYCPNQI

-1282 YWPTMFKDTHNFCKR
+1282 YWPTMFKDTHNFYKR

-1302 KLGRVTRRNMMP
+1302 KLGRVTRRNMMS

-1323 FDCWGIDFMGPFPQS
+1323 FYCWGIDFMGPFPQS
-1338 FGNLYILLAVDYVY
+1338 FGNLYILLAVDYVS

-1374 HIFSRFGMPKAV
+1374 HIFSRFGMPKVV

-1400 VLVKKYGVVHRLSTS
+1400 VLMKKYGVVHRLSTS

-1421 GQVELANR
+1421 GQVKLANR

-1566 RWDDPYIVK
+1566 RWDGPYIVK
-1575 EVFDYGAVVIED
+1575 EVFDYGAVVI
-1587 PRDGRILKVNGQ
+1587 
-1599 RLRPYLGEV
+1599 
-1608 VPAEEIMSLE
+1608 
-1618 LPTYGDA
+1618 
-1625 S
+1625 

>member
-1 MAEERV
+1 MRRALSGRGGAFYRRTVRSAHPIFAGTVAHPYPLREFAQRTVFGPDFQGRFWRPSDSGQTGEATGEPRV
-7 IPPEAPRM
+7 ARC
-15 TMYQLLHPTQS
+15 S
-26 SIPSC
+26 WSC
-31 IMFPPNAPH
+31 HLSNAPGLADQLVVSRKEFAREGGCPGGKTRQIFSAFSLSLSVFARTVDLASDVGFRRSWYRWKACVILFLRFRTGENLGDPRVPH
-40 VEIKQGLMAI
+40 HARTRPLSNVPGLADQLVVSQEDSVRKRGNVEWESSGIFSTALFRRPVFVRVVDVA
-50 LPDFRGLENENPY
+50 PDIGFRRSWYRRKACATYFSKVQALHRGELGFARYDLANRGRWNVPY
-63 VHVRAFEEVIG
+63 AKG
-74 SFYAQNVIETAKLRF
+74 SFSDQDSGLTGGALNDPESCTGGQFDPAFGLVNG
-89 FPFSL
+89 P
-94 KDKAKGWLYT
+94 
-104 VKPRSIGSWG
+104 VKPRS
-114 EMTQEFYKKFFPP
+114 
-127 HKVQQVKR
+127 
-135 KISSFVQGH
+135 
-144 DETLFMAWERFKDTY
+144 
-159 NFCPT
+159 N
-164 HGYDTWRLVS
+164 LV
-174 YFYEGLQPRDRQ
+174 
-186 FVQIAC
+186 
-192 GGEFLQKESEDAMD
+192 
-206 YLDEIAENSN
+206 N
-216 TWNGPSPLDSTD
+216 
-228 RNRSGATTS
+228 
-237 GGSIFKLREEDN
+237 
-249 LSAKISFLTKE
+249 
-260 IEALKLKGSRG
+260 
-271 VNAVYREEPMEAC
+271 
-284 RICQELDHTTSDCK
+284 
-298 SLPQFLNVP
+298 
-307 EEQVCAFNQ
+307 
-316 YRPNNASYSNNY
+316 
-328 NPNMRNH
+328 
-335 PYLSYKSDNVLNP
+335 
-348 PPPRNNFVP
+348 
-357 SSSSSRPPLEDVLG
+357 
-371 TFMQKQSEQNQRFET
+371 
-386 MFTRM
+386 
-391 DEEVRETKNHLAK
+391 
-404 LTNALS
+404 
-410 ATEKGKLP
+410 
-418 SQTQPNPNNQSVKIV
+418 
-433 SKDNHE
+433 
-439 ECKTVTILRSALRLP
+439 LRS
-454 KNLDVTTEILEHLH
+454 
-468 QVKVNLPL
+468 
-476 LHIIKQMPAYA
+476 
-487 KVIKDL
+487 
-493 CTVKRKHHLKK
+493 
-504 TAFLT
+504 
-509 EQVSAIIQH
+509 
-518 KVPPKYKDPGCPTIS
+518 
-533 CTIGEYLVERA
+533 
-544 LLDLGAS
+544 
-551 INLLPFT
+551 
-558 VYQQMGLGD
+558 
-567 LKPTSMTLQLADRS
+567 
-581 VRTPKGMVEDVL
+581 
-593 IKIENST
+593 
-600 TLNGR
+600 
-605 MKITFGSMTAKLNIF
+605 
-620 NVMRQQ
+620 
-626 LEDDECHYV
+626 
-635 NLVDTVVLEEE
+635 NLV
-646 QVMAVN
+646 
-652 EPWRPRFE
+652 
-660 ELPETEKKP
+660 
-669 MPSSEEIPQLELK
+669 
-682 PLPNGF
+682 
-688 KYAYL
+688 
-693 GPGETFLVVIS
+693 
-704 AALNEEQEGK
+704 
-714 LLCVLRDHKLALGWT
+714 KLALRTLGNGY
-729 IADIKGISPLICT
+729 DI
-742 HKIYLE
+742 
-748 DDCKTSREPQ
+748 
-758 RRLNPTMKDVV
+758 N
-769 KNEVIKLLDA
+769 
-779 GIIYPISDSKWVSPT
+779 PT

-854 HEYYCFLDG
+854 HEYYYFLDG

-876 QGKTTFTCPF
+876 QGKTTCTCPF

-920 MEVFMDDLFVFGD
+920 MEVFMDDLSVFD

-938 LNNLKLVL
+938 FNNLKMVL
-946 VRCVEKGL
+946 TRCVEKGL

-982 DKAKVDLILHLPTP
+982 DKAKVHLILNLPTP
-996 KTVRDVRSFLGHAG
+996 KTVRDIKSFLGHAG
-1010 FYRRFI
+1010 FYSRFI

-1059 QAPDWSLPFEIMCD
+1059 QASNWSLPFEIMCD

-1125 RSYLMGTSIVVF
+1125 RSYLMGTSIVEFNLQIKDKKGVENVVA
-1137 TDHAALRNSIFR
+1137 DHLS
-1149 SKTRKEWRMWWQIIY
+1149 
-1164 PRLTFEEVKEEI
+1164 RLTFEEVKEEI

-1221 VEVRNFYWDDPYL
+1221 VE
-1234 FKYCPDQI
+1234 
-1242 LRRCIPDNETFS
+1242 
-1254 VIKFCHTEA
+1254 
-1263 CGGHFS
+1263 
-1269 VKKTTAKILQCGF
+1269 CGF

-1338 FGNLYILLAVDYVY
+1338 FGNLYILLAVDYVS

-1489 WAIKAFNF
+1489 WAIKDFNF

-1522 STRHYKERMKLF
+1522 STCHYKERMKLF

-1558 TFSGKLRT
+1558 TFFGKLRT
-1566 RWDDPYIVK
+1566 RWDSPYIVK

-1587 PRDGRILKVNGQ
+1587 PRDGRILKVNDQ

>member
-1 MAEERV
+1 MHHVSSKCTSCGDQTRAEW
-7 IPPEAPRM
+7 P
-15 TMYQLLHPTQS
+15 YFL
-26 SIPSC
+26 
-31 IMFPPNAPH
+31 
-40 VEIKQGLMAI
+40 I
-50 LPDFRGLENENPY
+50 LGGLENENPY

-94 KDKAKGWLYT
+94 KDKTKGWLYT
-104 VKPRSIGSWG
+104 VKPRGRS
-114 EMTQEFYKKFFPP
+114 
-127 HKVQQVKR
+127 
-135 KISSFVQGH
+135 SSFVQGH
-144 DETLFMAWERFKDTY
+144 DENYSWHGKDSRIHTTSAQHMDMT
-159 NFCPT
+159 PGGWSLKMLWT
-164 HGYDTWRLVS
+164 TWMR
-174 YFYEGLQPRDRQ
+174 
-186 FVQIAC
+186 
-192 GGEFLQKESEDAMD
+192 
-206 YLDEIAENSN
+206 IAENSN
-216 TWNGPSPLDSTD
+216 TWNGPSPFGFH
-228 RNRSGATTS
+228 R
-237 GGSIFKLREEDN
+237 
-249 LSAKISFLTKE
+249 
-260 IEALKLKGSRG
+260 
-271 VNAVYREEPMEAC
+271 
-284 RICQELDHTTSDCK
+284 
-298 SLPQFLNVP
+298 P
-307 EEQVCAFNQ
+307 EQKWC
-316 YRPNNASYSNNY
+316 YYIWW
-328 NPNMRNH
+328 
-335 PYLSYKSDNVLNP
+335 
-348 PPPRNNFVP
+348 NNFVP

-391 DEEVRETKNHLAK
+391 DEE
-404 LTNALS
+404 
-410 ATEKGKLP
+410 
-418 SQTQPNPNNQSVKIV
+418 SVKIV

-439 ECKTVTILRSALRLP
+439 ECKTVTILRSGKVIGEEIEKDIP
-454 KNLDVTTEILEHLH
+454 KAKEKSKETQAEKDESGTPKHLH
-468 QVKVNLPL
+468 QAKVNFALIAHHKADVLP
-476 LHIIKQMPAYA
+476 M
-487 KVIKDL
+487 
-493 CTVKRKHHLKK
+493 LK
-504 TAFLT
+504 
-509 EQVSAIIQH
+509 
-518 KVPPKYKDPGCPTIS
+518 
-533 CTIGEYLVERA
+533 
-544 LLDLGAS
+544 
-551 INLLPFT
+551 
-558 VYQQMGLGD
+558 
-567 LKPTSMTLQLADRS
+567 
-581 VRTPKGMVEDVL
+581 VEDVL
-593 IKIENST
+593 IKIENFYYPVDFIILDT
-600 TLNGR
+600 EPTLHPDNGIPIILGRPFLATANALINCRNGR
-605 MKITFGSMTAKLNIF
+605 MKITFGSMTAELNIF
-620 NVMRQQ
+620 NVMQQQ

-635 NLVDTVVLEEE
+635 NLIDTVVLEEE

-660 ELPETEKKP
+660 ELPKTEKKP

-693 GPGETFLVVIS
+693 GLGETFPVVIIS

-769 KNEVIKLLDA
+769 KNEV
-779 GIIYPISDSKWVSPT
+779 
-794 QVVPK
+794 VPK

-819 TGWRM
+819 TG
-824 CIDYRKLNSA
+824 
-834 TRKDHFPLP
+834 
-843 FIDQILERVAG
+843 
-854 HEYYCFLDG
+854 
-863 YSGYYQIEIALED
+863 
-876 QGKTTFTCPF
+876 
-886 GTFAFRRMPF
+886 
-896 GLCNAPATFQR
+896 
-907 CMVSIFSDMVEKF
+907 
-920 MEVFMDDLFVFGD
+920 
-933 SFDDC
+933 
-938 LNNLKLVL
+938 
-946 VRCVEKGL
+946 
-954 VLNWEKCHFM
+954 
-964 VTSGIVLGHVVSS
+964 HVVSS

-982 DKAKVDLILHLPTP
+982 DKAKVDLILNLPTP

-1137 TDHAALRNSIFR
+1137 TDHAALRYLL
-1149 SKTRKEWRMWWQIIY
+1149 SKKDAKARLIRWILLLQEFNLQIKDKKGVENVVADHLS
-1164 PRLTFEEVKEEI
+1164 RLTFEEVKEEI

-1201 YLVKDFIPET
+1201 YLVAGFIPET
-1211 WTAQD
+1211 WTTQD

-1242 LRRCIPDNETFS
+1242 LRRCIPDNETLS

-1269 VKKTTAKILQCGF
+1269 VKKTTAKILQ
-1282 YWPTMFKDTHNFCKR
+1282 
-1297 CLECQ
+1297 
-1302 KLGRVTRRNMMP
+1302 NMMP

-1338 FGNLYILLAVDYVY
+1338 FGNLYILLAVDYVS

-1463 PLGMSPYRLVYGKP
+1463 PLGMSPYRLV
-1477 CHLPV
+1477 
-1482 EMEHRAY
+1482 
-1489 WAIKAFNF
+1489 
-1497 DLKEASELRKFQMS
+1497 
-1511 ELEELRNEAYI
+1511 
-1522 STRHYKERMKLF
+1522 
-1534 HDKKIVRKTFEPN
+1534 
-1547 QTVLL
+1547 
-1552 YDSKLH
+1552 
-1558 TFSGKLRT
+1558 T
-1566 RWDDPYIVK
+1566 RWDGPYIVK

>member
-1 MAEERV
+1 M
-7 IPPEAPRM
+7 
-15 TMYQLLHPTQS
+15 
-26 SIPSC
+26 
-31 IMFPPNAPH
+31 
-40 VEIKQGLMAI
+40 K
-50 LPDFRGLENENPY
+50 
-63 VHVRAFEEVIG
+63 
-74 SFYAQNVIETAKLRF
+74 
-89 FPFSL
+89 
-94 KDKAKGWLYT
+94 
-104 VKPRSIGSWG
+104 
-114 EMTQEFYKKFFPP
+114 
-127 HKVQQVKR
+127 
-135 KISSFVQGH
+135 
-144 DETLFMAWERFKDTY
+144 TLFMAWERFKDTY

-192 GGEFLQKESEDAMD
+192 GGEFLQKEPENAMD

-216 TWNGPSPLDSTD
+216 TWNEPSPLDSTD

-237 GGSIFKLREEDN
+237 REVGESMLFTERN
-249 LSAKISFLTKE
+249 LWRHAGFAKS
-260 IEALKLKGSRG
+260 
-271 VNAVYREEPMEAC
+271 
-284 RICQELDHTTSDCK
+284 LDHTTSDCK

-307 EEQVCAFNQ
+307 EEQ
-316 YRPNNASYSNNY
+316 
-328 NPNMRNH
+328 
-335 PYLSYKSDNVLNP
+335 SDNVLNP

-418 SQTQPNPNNQSVKIV
+418 SQTQPNPNNQSVKIF

-439 ECKTVTILRSALRLP
+439 ECKTVTILRSGKAIGEEVKKGIPKAKEKSKKTQVEMDENGTPKVKEAEQCPIPTPFPQALRLP
-454 KNLDVTTEILEHLH
+454 KNLDVKAEILEHLH

-476 LHIIKQMPAYA
+476 LHIIKQMLAYA

-504 TAFLT
+504 TAFFT

-567 LKPTSMTLQLADRS
+567 LKPTSMILQLADRS

-593 IKIENST
+593 IKIENFYYPVDFIILDTEPTLHPNNGIPIILSRPFLVT
-600 TLNGR
+600 TNALINCRNGR
-605 MKITFGSMTAKLNIF
+605 IKITFGSMTAELNIF

-635 NLVDTVVLEEE
+635 NLIDTVVQEEFNRNCFSDPLETLLTNSVNSYDIEHDAKLTEICSLLDSSQVLEEE

-682 PLPNGF
+682 PLPNSF

-693 GPGETFLVVIS
+693 GPSETFPVVIS

-769 KNEVIKLLDA
+769 KNEV
-779 GIIYPISDSKWVSPT
+779 
-794 QVVPK
+794 VPK

-834 TRKDHFPLP
+834 TRKDHLPLP
-843 FIDQILERVAG
+843 FIDQILERVVG

-886 GTFAFRRMPF
+886 
-896 GLCNAPATFQR
+896 
-907 CMVSIFSDMVEKF
+907 
-920 MEVFMDDLFVFGD
+920 
-933 SFDDC
+933 
-938 LNNLKLVL
+938 
-946 VRCVEKGL
+946 RCVEKGL

-982 DKAKVDLILHLPTP
+982 DKAKVDLILNLPTP
-996 KTVRDVRSFLGHAG
+996 KTVRDVRSFLGHA
-1010 FYRRFI
+1010 
-1016 KDFSAISRPLCNL
+1016 
-1029 LLKESTFEWT
+1029 

-1137 TDHAALRNSIFR
+1137 TDHAALRYLLSKKDA
-1149 SKTRKEWRMWWQIIY
+1149 KTRLIRWILLLQEFNLQIKDKKGVENVVADHLSK
-1164 PRLTFEEVKEEI
+1164 LTFEEIKEEI

-1201 YLVKDFIPET
+1201 YLVKGFIPET
-1211 WTAQD
+1211 WTVQD

-1221 VEVRNFYWDDPYL
+1221 VE
-1234 FKYCPDQI
+1234 
-1242 LRRCIPDNETFS
+1242 
-1254 VIKFCHTEA
+1254 
-1263 CGGHFS
+1263 
-1269 VKKTTAKILQCGF
+1269 
-1282 YWPTMFKDTHNFCKR
+1282 
-1297 CLECQ
+1297 
-1302 KLGRVTRRNMMP
+1302 
-1314 MSPILEIEV
+1314 
-1323 FDCWGIDFMGPFPQS
+1323 
-1338 FGNLYILLAVDYVY
+1338 
-1352 KWVEAIAC
+1352 
-1360 KVNDHKVVLKFLRE
+1360 VNDHKVVLKFLRE
-1374 HIFSRFGMPKAV
+1374 YIFSRFGMPKAV

-1400 VLVKKYGVVHRLSTS
+1400 ILVKK
-1415 YHPQTC
+1415 
-1421 GQVELANR
+1421 
-1429 EIKQILEKTVSP
+1429 I
-1441 NRKDWSLRLTDA
+1441 
-1453 LWAYRTAYKG
+1453 AYKG
-1463 PLGMSPYRLVYGKP
+1463 PLGMSPYRLVYGKS

-1497 DLKEASELRKFQMS
+1497 DLKEAGELRKFQMS
-1511 ELEELRNEAYI
+1511 ELEELRNKAYI

-1534 HDKKIVRKTFEPN
+1534 HDKKIDN
-1547 QTVLL
+1547 M
-1552 YDSKLH
+1552 
-1558 TFSGKLRT
+1558 
-1566 RWDDPYIVK
+1566 DDPYIVK

-1587 PRDGRILKVNGQ
+1587 PRDGRILKVN
-1599 RLRPYLGEV
+1599 RPKTEAIPRRSCSSRRDHV
-1608 VPAEEIMSLE
+1608 S
-1618 LPTYGDA
+1618 
-1625 S
+1625 

>member
-1 MAEERV
+1 M
-7 IPPEAPRM
+7 
-15 TMYQLLHPTQS
+15 L
-26 SIPSC
+26 
-31 IMFPPNAPH
+31 
-40 VEIKQGLMAI
+40 
-50 LPDFRGLENENPY
+50 
-63 VHVRAFEEVIG
+63 
-74 SFYAQNVIETAKLRF
+74 
-89 FPFSL
+89 
-94 KDKAKGWLYT
+94 
-104 VKPRSIGSWG
+104 
-114 EMTQEFYKKFFPP
+114 
-127 HKVQQVKR
+127 
-135 KISSFVQGH
+135 
-144 DETLFMAWERFKDTY
+144 
-159 NFCPT
+159 
-164 HGYDTWRLVS
+164 
-174 YFYEGLQPRDRQ
+174 
-186 FVQIAC
+186 
-192 GGEFLQKESEDAMD
+192 
-206 YLDEIAENSN
+206 
-216 TWNGPSPLDSTD
+216 
-228 RNRSGATTS
+228 
-237 GGSIFKLREEDN
+237 
-249 LSAKISFLTKE
+249 
-260 IEALKLKGSRG
+260 
-271 VNAVYREEPMEAC
+271 
-284 RICQELDHTTSDCK
+284 
-298 SLPQFLNVP
+298 
-307 EEQVCAFNQ
+307 
-316 YRPNNASYSNNY
+316 
-328 NPNMRNH
+328 
-335 PYLSYKSDNVLNP
+335 
-348 PPPRNNFVP
+348 
-357 SSSSSRPPLEDVLG
+357 LG
-371 TFMQKQSEQNQRFET
+371 TFMQKQSEQNQRFKT

-433 SKDNHE
+433 SKDNYE
-439 ECKTVTILRSALRLP
+439 ECKAVTILRSGKAIGEEVEKGIPKAKEKSKETKVEMDENGTPKVKEAEQCPIPTPFPQALRLP
-454 KNLDVTTEILEHLH
+454 KNLDVTAEILE
-468 QVKVNLPL
+468 
-476 LHIIKQMPAYA
+476 ASA
-487 KVIKDL
+487 S
-493 CTVKRKHHLKK
+493 
-504 TAFLT
+504 AS
-509 EQVSAIIQH
+509 SAIIQH

-593 IKIENST
+593 IKIENFYYPVDFIILDT
-600 TLNGR
+600 EPTLHPDNGIPIILGRPFLATANALINCRNGR
-605 MKITFGSMTAKLNIF
+605 MKITFGSMTAELNIF

-635 NLVDTVVLEEE
+635 NLIDTVVLEEE

-660 ELPETEKKP
+660 ELPKTEKKP

-693 GPGETFLVVIS
+693 GP
-704 AALNEEQEGK
+704 
-714 LLCVLRDHKLALGWT
+714 GWT

-769 KNEVIKLLDA
+769 KNEV
-779 GIIYPISDSKWVSPT
+779 
-794 QVVPK
+794 
-799 KSGITV
+799 
-805 VKNANDELIPTRLV
+805 
-819 TGWRM
+819 
-824 CIDYRKLNSA
+824 
-834 TRKDHFPLP
+834 
-843 FIDQILERVAG
+843 
-854 HEYYCFLDG
+854 
-863 YSGYYQIEIALED
+863 
-876 QGKTTFTCPF
+876 
-886 GTFAFRRMPF
+886 
-896 GLCNAPATFQR
+896 
-907 CMVSIFSDMVEKF
+907 
-920 MEVFMDDLFVFGD
+920 FMDDLSVFGD

-946 VRCVEKGL
+946 ARCVEKGL

-982 DKAKVDLILHLPTP
+982 DKAKVDLILNLPTP

-1137 TDHAALRNSIFR
+1137 TDHHAALRYLL
-1149 SKTRKEWRMWWQIIY
+1149 SKKDAKARLIRWILLLQEFNLQIKDKKGVENVVADHLS
-1164 PRLTFEEVKEEI
+1164 RLTFEEG
-1176 PIRDSFPDEQLF
+1176 
-1188 AVTKLPWYAHIVN
+1188 
-1201 YLVKDFIPET
+1201 FIPET

-1269 VKKTTAKILQCGF
+1269 VKKTTAKILQ
-1282 YWPTMFKDTHNFCKR
+1282 
-1297 CLECQ
+1297 
-1302 KLGRVTRRNMMP
+1302 NMMP

-1338 FGNLYILLAVDYVY
+1338 FGNLYILLAVDYVS

-1534 HDKKIVRKTFEPN
+1534 HDKKIK
-1547 QTVLL
+1547 
-1552 YDSKLH
+1552 
-1558 TFSGKLRT
+1558 
-1566 RWDDPYIVK
+1566 
-1575 EVFDYGAVVIED
+1575 VFDYGAVVIED

>member
-1 MAEERV
+1 
-7 IPPEAPRM
+7 
-15 TMYQLLHPTQS
+15 
-26 SIPSC
+26 
-31 IMFPPNAPH
+31 MFPPNAPH

-164 HGYDTWRLVS
+164 HGYDTWRL
-174 YFYEGLQPRDRQ
+174 LRIP
-186 FVQIAC
+186 
-192 GGEFLQKESEDAMD
+192 
-206 YLDEIAENSN
+206 
-216 TWNGPSPLDSTD
+216 TPWNGPSPLDSTD

-249 LSAKISFLTKE
+249 LSAKISLLTKE

-284 RICQELDHTTSDCK
+284 RICQELDHTTSDY
-298 SLPQFLNVP
+298 LPWKMFL
-307 EEQVCAFNQ
+307 E
-316 YRPNNASYSNNY
+316 
-328 NPNMRNH
+328 
-335 PYLSYKSDNVLNP
+335 LSCRSKVN
-348 PPPRNNFVP
+348 
-357 SSSSSRPPLEDVLG
+357 
-371 TFMQKQSEQNQRFET
+371 KIKRFET

-439 ECKTVTILRSALRLP
+439 ECKTVTILRSGKAIGEIGIPKANEKSKETPAEKDESGTPKVKEAEPCLIPTPFPQALRLP

-504 TAFLT
+504 TAFFT

-533 CTIGEYLVERA
+533 CTI
-544 LLDLGAS
+544 
-551 INLLPFT
+551 
-558 VYQQMGLGD
+558 
-567 LKPTSMTLQLADRS
+567 ADRS

-593 IKIENST
+593 IKIENFYYPVDFIILDT
-600 TLNGR
+600 EPTLHPDNGIPIILGRPFLATANALINCRNGR
-605 MKITFGSMTAKLNIF
+605 MKITFGSMTAELNIF

-635 NLVDTVVLEEE
+635 NLIDTVVQEEFNRNCFSDPLETLLTNSVNSYDIEHDAKLTEICSLLDSSQVLEEK

-693 GPGETFLVVIS
+693 GPGETFPVVIS

-758 RRLNPTMKDVV
+758 RRLNPTMKDIV

-819 TGWRM
+819 TG
-824 CIDYRKLNSA
+824 
-834 TRKDHFPLP
+834 
-843 FIDQILERVAG
+843 
-854 HEYYCFLDG
+854 
-863 YSGYYQIEIALED
+863 YYQIEIALED

-886 GTFAFRRMPF
+886 GT
-896 GLCNAPATFQR
+896 QD
-907 CMVSIFSDMVEKF
+907 VW
-920 MEVFMDDLFVFGD
+920 
-933 SFDDC
+933 
-938 LNNLKLVL
+938 
-946 VRCVEKGL
+946 CVEKGL

-977 KGIEV
+977 KGM
-982 DKAKVDLILHLPTP
+982 
-996 KTVRDVRSFLGHAG
+996 
-1010 FYRRFI
+1010 RFI

-1137 TDHAALRNSIFR
+1137 TDHAALRYLL
-1149 SKTRKEWRMWWQIIY
+1149 SKKDAKARLIRWILLLQEFNLQIKDKKGVENVVADHLS
-1164 PRLTFEEVKEEI
+1164 RLTFEEVKEEI

-1188 AVTKLPWYAHIVN
+1188 AVTKASMVCTHSELPCQRVS
-1201 YLVKDFIPET
+1201 IPET

-1234 FKYCPDQI
+1234 FKYCP
-1242 LRRCIPDNETFS
+1242 
-1254 VIKFCHTEA
+1254 
-1263 CGGHFS
+1263 
-1269 VKKTTAKILQCGF
+1269 
-1282 YWPTMFKDTHNFCKR
+1282 
-1297 CLECQ
+1297 
-1302 KLGRVTRRNMMP
+1302 
-1314 MSPILEIEV
+1314 
-1323 FDCWGIDFMGPFPQS
+1323 
-1338 FGNLYILLAVDYVY
+1338 
-1352 KWVEAIAC
+1352 
-1360 KVNDHKVVLKFLRE
+1360 
-1374 HIFSRFGMPKAV
+1374 
-1386 ISDNGKHFCNRPFE
+1386 
-1400 VLVKKYGVVHRLSTS
+1400 
-1415 YHPQTC
+1415 
-1421 GQVELANR
+1421 
-1429 EIKQILEKTVSP
+1429 
-1441 NRKDWSLRLTDA
+1441 
-1453 LWAYRTAYKG
+1453 
-1463 PLGMSPYRLVYGKP
+1463 
-1477 CHLPV
+1477 
-1482 EMEHRAY
+1482 
-1489 WAIKAFNF
+1489 
-1497 DLKEASELRKFQMS
+1497 
-1511 ELEELRNEAYI
+1511 
-1522 STRHYKERMKLF
+1522 
-1534 HDKKIVRKTFEPN
+1534 
-1547 QTVLL
+1547 
-1552 YDSKLH
+1552 
-1558 TFSGKLRT
+1558 
-1566 RWDDPYIVK
+1566 
-1575 EVFDYGAVVIED
+1575 
-1587 PRDGRILKVNGQ
+1587 
-1599 RLRPYLGEV
+1599 
-1608 VPAEEIMSLE
+1608 
-1618 LPTYGDA
+1618 
-1625 S
+1625 